1 MRLCWNFALTTID
14 ARTLNG
20 NAGYIDLTVKNNKVA
35 LHRHAFDVGYF
46 NQSNFS
52 ATETTYAVLDVAD
65 DQQTEQTTA
74 VIKEVQ

>member
-1 MRLCWNFALTTID
+1 MLLCWNFALTAID

-35 LHRHAFDVGYF
+35 LHWHAFDVGYF
-46 NQSNFS
+46 N
-52 ATETTYAVLDVAD
+52 ATETTDAQLDLAD